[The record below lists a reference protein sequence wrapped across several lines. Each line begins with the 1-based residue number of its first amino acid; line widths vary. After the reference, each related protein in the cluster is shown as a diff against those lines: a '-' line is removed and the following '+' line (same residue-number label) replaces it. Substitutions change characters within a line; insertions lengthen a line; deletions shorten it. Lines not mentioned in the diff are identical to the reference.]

1 MSQSNGYAQLST
13 AFHMAGF
20 ALCSIEILC
29 GAVRAGATSEE
40 SFIMSAATTS
50 VFAVENM
57 SCEHC
62 AARVTKAV
70 KALAPGSEVQV
81 DLPTG
86 AVTVAPAAVDPQ
98 AMAKAISDAGYP
110 ARLAENMS

>member
-1 MSQSNGYAQLST
+1 MP
-13 AFHMAGF
+13 
-20 ALCSIEILC
+20 
-29 GAVRAGATSEE
+29 
-40 SFIMSAATTS
+40 AAPTS

-57 SCEHC
+57 SCDHC
-62 AARVTKAV
+62 AARVAKAV

-86 AVTVAPAAVDPQ
+86 AVTVAPAVADVQ

-110 ARLAENMS
+110 ARIAEKTS